1 MFRHTGG
8 GSPAHSHG
16 SPSRGGGGGDN
27 RLALTSGQPP
37 VHPASAGLANALI
50 MPKDYAEEGS
60 SERISARR
68 REQYRQLRA
77 HVQKE
82 DGRLHAYGWSLP
94 INKASQEANP
104 NRHSGGVPVP
114 VYCNPLAEA
123 SPHMKVFCAAGV
135 NLHGGFTKNGQS
147 LIPANSPYA
156 PKSTLKIAEITSPT
170 ADQSME
176 ALDRQMARVSLETL
190 EPETQLSSFVWICTS
205 THAASTVSVVDA
217 NQSATVLDAFPICA
231 SHLLCIASVQ
241 GAMESDYALLEQSE
255 VVKAGEMLQRP
266 GEGAELLGKVEF
278 VRVKPKSEDEQ
289 NSNARAAGG
298 GGGQGSHR
306 KVKRAATGGEC
317 RRATW
322 QCGGH

>member
-135 NLHGGFTKNGQS
+135 NLHGGFTKKKKQIKFYNKTSNKIS
-147 LIPANSPYA
+147 LSFMPNSTCPN
-156 PKSTLKIAEITSPT
+156 PKHF
-170 ADQSME
+170 
-176 ALDRQMARVSLETL
+176 VS
-190 EPETQLSSFVWICTS
+190 
-205 THAASTVSVVDA
+205 
-217 NQSATVLDAFPICA
+217 
-231 SHLLCIASVQ
+231 SHNKQ
-241 GAMESDYALLEQSE
+241 
-255 VVKAGEMLQRP
+255 
-266 GEGAELLGKVEF
+266 
-278 VRVKPKSEDEQ
+278 KPNFSC
-289 NSNARAAGG
+289 NY
-298 GGGQGSHR
+298 
-306 KVKRAATGGEC
+306 
-317 RRATW
+317 
-322 QCGGH
+322 

>member
-94 INKASQEANP
+94 INTRTKLRQRISELEDELKKAKEQ
-104 NRHSGGVPVP
+104 V
-114 VYCNPLAEA
+114 
-123 SPHMKVFCAAGV
+123 K
-135 NLHGGFTKNGQS
+135 Q
-147 LIPANSPYA
+147 
-156 PKSTLKIAEITSPT
+156 
-170 ADQSME
+170 
-176 ALDRQMARVSLETL
+176 
-190 EPETQLSSFVWICTS
+190 
-205 THAASTVSVVDA
+205 
-217 NQSATVLDAFPICA
+217 
-231 SHLLCIASVQ
+231 
-241 GAMESDYALLEQSE
+241 QSE
-255 VVKAGEMLQRP
+255 
-266 GEGAELLGKVEF
+266 
-278 VRVKPKSEDEQ
+278 
-289 NSNARAAGG
+289 
-298 GGGQGSHR
+298 
-306 KVKRAATGGEC
+306 
-317 RRATW
+317 
-322 QCGGH
+322 